1 MSRLTKI
8 VFSKELGRVTLP
20 SNFHVNVAVD
30 FFFFFFAFFIK
41 FKLQN
46 DFKRT
51 MSSFRVGNCDL
62 TPSVLYME
70 K

>member
-8 VFSKELGRVTLP
+8 VFSKELGRVILP

-30 FFFFFFAFFIK
+30 FFFFFFFAFFIK

-46 DFKRT
+46 CFKRT
-51 MSSFRVGNCDL
+51 MSSFRVGNCYL
-62 TPSVLYME
+62 TPSVLE

>member
-8 VFSKELGRVTLP
+8 VFSKELGRVILP
-20 SNFHVNVAVD
+20 SNFHVNAAVD
-30 FFFFFFAFFIK
+30 FFFFFACFIK
-41 FKLQN
+41 LKLQN

-51 MSSFRVGNCDL
+51 MSSFRVGDCYFI
-62 TPSVLYME
+62 PSVLYLE

>member
-8 VFSKELGRVTLP
+8 VFSKELGRVILP
-20 SNFHVNVAVD
+20 SNFHVNAAVD
-30 FFFFFFAFFIK
+30 FFFFACFIK
-41 FKLQN
+41 LKLQN

-51 MSSFRVGNCDL
+51 MSSFRVGNCYF
-62 TPSVLYME
+62 TPSVLYLE